1 MKTLNDMLDYY
12 KQTGCG
18 GYTIDS
24 MTAMNA
30 NWKDGEIF
38 KVPQGT
44 PIRTPNTIQAA
55 IAVNKIETK
64 EDPPFG
70 CIEGG
75 QK

>member
-1 MKTLNDMLDYY
+1 MKTLNDMLDHY
-12 KQTGCG
+12 KQAGAGGC
-18 GYTIDS
+18 TMCSIAD
-24 MTAMNA
+24 MNS

-55 IAVNKIETK
+55 ISSEPIETK
-64 EDPPFG
+64 VEPPFG